1 VEEHE
6 KYVRIDESDVVN
18 KGCMQSICGRRRGQ
32 MTSLE

>member
-18 KGCMQSICGRRRGQ
+18 KGCMQSICGR
-32 MTSLE
+32 